1 LIGLGAGLLGLRL
14 ALCVLV
20 MATLVVCLVGGKA
33 VRSARL
39 A

>member
-1 LIGLGAGLLGLRL
+1 
-14 ALCVLV
+14 LCVLV